1 MSDKVKMSQYC
12 PFFRISAFDFNK
24 NGDAFLKVGKKLFLL
39 EDESMYLVSTATT
52 LDLYI
57 GSTKVGELSANGYRV
72 V

>member
-1 MSDKVKMSQYC
+1 MANKVKMSDYC
-12 PFFRISAFDFNK
+12 PFFKISAFDFNK
-24 NGDAFLKVGKKLFLL
+24 NGDAFLKVGKKIFLL
-39 EDESMYLVSTATT
+39 ADETMYLVSTATT